1 VSVVLAALLIA
12 SGTGSWLARR
22 AHVPTWL
29 AVAWIVVMLV
39 VVSSGAMRTWLE
51 HSLGLDLPLR
61 LAITI
66 ALVVLTGIPMG
77 MPFPAGL
84 ARLAERAP
92 QLVPW
97 GWGINSM
104 VSVLT
109 SLASY
114 FIGMIAGYTAM
125 FYTGAVLYLAAL
137 LLARRL

>member
-1 VSVVLAALLIA
+1 MTGPKKSRARVCESFIKSV
-12 SGTGSWLARR
+12 
-22 AHVPTWL
+22 
-29 AVAWIVVMLV
+29 
-39 VVSSGAMRTWLE
+39 
-51 HSLGLDLPLR
+51 
-61 LAITI
+61 
-66 ALVVLTGIPMG
+66 VVLTGIPMG

-84 ARLAERAP
+84 ARLAEHAP
-92 QLVPW
+92 PLVPW

-125 FYTGAVLYLAAL
+125 FYTGAVLYVLAL